1 MIPDCA
7 ARLQEAL
14 WKVTPRGD
22 RVGVRLE
29 GPSLTHTVT
38 TMASHVTLPGDI
50 ELTPDGGAIVLGPDA
65 PVTGG
70 YPVLASVIDADQFA
84 MMQARAGEWVRFVVV
99 SLSEARAA
107 SVERANALDALTG
120 GAR

>member
-1 MIPDCA
+1 
-7 ARLQEAL
+7 
-14 WKVTPRGD
+14 
-22 RVGVRLE
+22 
-29 GPSLTHTVT
+29 
-38 TMASHVTLPGDI
+38 MASHVTLPGDI